1 MRIDLLTLF
10 PGFRS
15 PLSESMLQRAQD
27 LGAMEF
33 RVINLRDYTTDRHL
47 VDDRPF
53 GGGPGM
59 VMKIDPLAAA
69 IREARREDPEIRI
82 FLLSP
87 QGRSFQAK
95 AGELAGLKHLMLICG
110 HYEGVD
116 DRIKYYIDGMLSIGD
131 YILTGGE
138 IPALAVVDAVT
149 RLLPGSWG
157 AKGPPWMSLSR
168 PGCWSIRI
176 TPGPGSLTA
185 TRPAVLLEGNHRV
198 IEAWRRQQSLR
209 RTVERRP
216 DLLAKGFAGA
226 DRKFIESLA
235 RGRKK
240 IGEEYGTC
248 RSIGPGADAGGFA
261 RLSPRGYRGS
271 ARPHRRRR

>member
-10 PGFRS
+10 PEFFRS

-27 LGAMEF
+27 LGAVEF
-33 RVINLRDYTTDRHL
+33 RVINLRDFTYGRHQ
-47 VDDRPF
+47 VADDRPF

-69 IREARREDPEIRI
+69 IRAARQEDPGIKI

-87 QGRSFQAK
+87 QGQVFSQEK
-95 AGELAGLKHLMLICG
+95 AGELAGLKHIMLICG

-149 RLLPGSWG
+149 RLLPGVLG
-157 AKGPPWMSLSR
+157 GE
-168 PGCWSIRI
+168 
-176 TPGPGSLTA
+176 GSAAEESFQAGLLEYPHY
-185 TRPAVLLEGNHRV
+185 TRPREFDGHEVPQVLLEGNHRV

-216 DLLAKGFAGA
+216 DLLAKARLTAA

-235 RGRKK
+235 ERP
-240 IGEEYGTC
+240 EED
-248 RSIGPGADAGGFA
+248 R
-261 RLSPRGYRGS
+261 
-271 ARPHRRRR
+271 

>member
-10 PGFRS
+10 PEFFRS

-27 LGAMEF
+27 LGAVEF
-33 RVINLRDYTTDRHL
+33 RVINLRDYTTDRHHV

-69 IREARREDPEIRI
+69 IREARREDPEIKI

-87 QGRSFQAK
+87 GPIFSQAK

-149 RLLPGSWG
+149 RLLPGVLG
-157 AKGPPWMSLSR
+157 GE
-168 PGCWSIRI
+168 
-176 TPGPGSLTA
+176 GSALDESFQTGLLEYPHY
-185 TRPAVLLEGNHRV
+185 TRPREFDGH
-198 IEAWRRQQSLR
+198 EAPGGSAGRQPPGDRGLAAAGAPCAAPRSAGRIL
-209 RTVERRP
+209 V
-216 DLLAKGFAGA
+216 LAKAKPAGRQYSKVWT
-226 DRKFIESLA
+226 DP
-235 RGRKK
+235 GR
-240 IGEEYGTC
+240 E
-248 RSIGPGADAGGFA
+248 AG
-261 RLSPRGYRGS
+261 
-271 ARPHRRRR
+271 RR